1 MGRLRFHALAIAV
14 YCLIFGLSAC
24 GGGNAGNQVV
34 ANPTPAIILLAPSP
48 KTSLELGKTVVF
60 STIPEDASGA
70 AITTPVQF
78 VSSNSAVVTVASSG
92 LACAGTWNSLSNPQI
107 CTPGQTGVAQI
118 TAVAQGVSSP
128 STTVYVHQHVDK
140 VVISAAPSQNP
151 LVANCISKGH
161 TFIFQANGFSQGTDI
176 TSSLGPFLWS
186 AANASVVDLSTT
198 APGLALN
205 QAQATASTIGLTTIS
220 ASAASTNSIATP
232 VTVCPVAS
240 ISLTAN
246 GSSNTDL
253 TVPQG
258 TSISAIATTMDT
270 AGNNITGVPLTWSSS
285 NASSVNATGL
295 NNTATIGTPLP
306 GGGTVIASCTP
317 PSCNAGFQPSQ
328 PVYPANV
335 IRVVTGQ
342 TSTTPSHTVL
352 VTSDGCANLPGC
364 VSTIVA
370 INTSGGASS
379 PANTA
384 NTAANLTA
392 TPNSLVVPLGTTTGS
407 AFLGTDFSQQS
418 TKGLMVLASAGG
430 VTQFPSAP
438 GKVLAVS
445 PNGNLVIVS
454 DTADAVNQVY
464 LFNVL
469 ANTSTPFS
477 IVGAT
482 AAAFSPDS
490 LKAFVVAGSN
500 LYIISTQDALQI
512 VPLGAAANGVAFL
525 PEGGF
530 AYIATGASV
539 TPWLTCSGASVPAQ
553 TVTTSAASQFL
564 QPLNLAQEVQRVPST
579 LGFDQIQNL
588 VAVDSPGIDLIASQ
602 VNVPSLMASCPL
614 DVVSNPG
621 AATFSGFF
629 NLGRGSFVP
638 KQLLVSSDG
647 SKVYIVTSNLSVILT
662 FDLTTH
668 ASSAIALSGG
678 ATPLAAALTPDG
690 GLLYVGASDD
700 QVHAIDTNAGVDIQQ
715 VTFQRNLC
723 LDSVGNPLPTV
734 CLPDI
739 IAVRP

>member
-24 GGGNAGNQVV
+24 GGGNGSNVV
-34 ANPTPAIILLAPSP
+34 ANPTPAIITLAPTLN
-48 KTSLELGKTVVF
+48 TSLELGKTLIF
-60 STIPEDASGA
+60 TTTPENANGN
-70 AITTPVQF
+70 AIATPVQF
-78 VSSNSAVVTVASSG
+78 VSSNSAVVTVANSG

-107 CTPGQTGVAQI
+107 CTPGQTGIAQV

-151 LVANCISKGH
+151 LVADCISKGH
-161 TFIFQANGFSQGTDI
+161 TFIFQASGFSQGTDI
-176 TSSLGPFLWS
+176 TSSLGPFSWS
-186 AANASVVDLSTT
+186 AGNGAVLSLSTT
-198 APGLALN
+198 APGLAKN
-205 QAQATASTIGLTTIS
+205 QALATASAIGLTTIS
-220 ASAASTNSIATP
+220 AGAGSTNSIATP
-232 VTVCPVAS
+232 VTVCPVQS
-240 ISLTAN
+240 ISLTVN
-246 GSSNTDL
+246 GTTNTDIR
-253 TVPQG
+253 VPAG
-258 TSISAIATTMDT
+258 TSLSATATTIDT

-285 NASSVNATGL
+285 NASSVTASGI
-295 NNTATIGTPLP
+295 NNTASIATPIA
-306 GGGTVIASCTP
+306 GGATVIASCTP

-328 PVYPANV
+328 PVYPSNV
-335 IRVVTGQ
+335 IRVTTGQ

-352 VTSDGCANLPGC
+352 VTSDGCANLAGC
-364 VSTIVA
+364 VSTLVA

-384 NTAANLTA
+384 GAGISLTA
-392 TPNSLVVPLGTTTGS
+392 TPNSLVIPLGTTSGP
-407 AFLGTDFSQQS
+407 AFLGTDFSQQN
-418 TKGLMVLASAGG
+418 TKGLMLLDTSGT

-445 PNGNLVIVS
+445 PNGTLAIVS
-454 DTADAVNQVY
+454 DTADAFNQLY
-464 LFNVL
+464 LFN
-469 ANTSTPFS
+469 ATTKASTPFS
-477 IVGAT
+477 ITGAT

-490 LKAFVVAGSN
+490 LKAFVLAGSN

-512 VPLGAAANGVAFL
+512 VPLGGTANGVAFL

-530 AYIATGASV
+530 AYVATGATV
-539 TPWLTCSGASVPAQ
+539 TPWQTCSGASVPAQ
-553 TVTTSAASQFL
+553 AVTTPGASQFI
-564 QPLNLAQEVQRVPST
+564 QPLNVAQEVPNGA
-579 LGFDQIQNL
+579 GFDQIQNL
-588 VAVDSPGIDLIASQ
+588 VAVDSPGIDVIASQ
-602 VNVPSLMASCPL
+602 VNVTGFPSCGL
-614 DVVSNPG
+614 DLVSNPG
-621 AATFSGFF
+621 TATLKGSF

-647 SKVYIVTSNLSVILT
+647 SKVYIVTTNLSVILT
-662 FDLTTH
+662 FDLTTQ

-700 QVHAIDTNAGVDIQQ
+700 QVHAIDTTAGVDIQQ
-715 VTFQRNLC
+715 ISFQRNLC
-723 LDSVGNPLPTV
+723 LDSVGNPQPTV